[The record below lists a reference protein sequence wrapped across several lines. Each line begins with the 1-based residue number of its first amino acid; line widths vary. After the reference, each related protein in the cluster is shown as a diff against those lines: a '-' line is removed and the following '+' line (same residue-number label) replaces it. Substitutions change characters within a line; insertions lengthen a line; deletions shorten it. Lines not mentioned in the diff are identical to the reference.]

1 MKRKSTPMAQLVVDN
16 LVRKVQRGES
26 LSRNNIEDSKNLG
39 RVTINDILKYQE
51 NACLADTGRNI
62 NKLIM
67 INGIAHD
74 LNKLGRYPKGN

>member
-1 MKRKSTPMAQLVVDN
+1 MAQLVVDN

>member
-1 MKRKSTPMAQLVVDN
+1 MAQLVVDN

-26 LSRNNIEDSKNLG
+26 LSRNNVEDSKNLG

-51 NACLADTGRNI
+51 NACLAGTGRNI